1 MICGLPMLV
10 LMSVSFDRRS
20 VLCETFSWPGLEA
33 GESRLVFRSYF
44 LGACLRSGDGR
55 RRSSFEGFSSLSLR
69 PASPVGFSSVSTGGL
84 FVAFIRPAVLRAGF
98 FAVCSTW
105 NVWALILWFVVCQGR
120 LAGPDGP
127 AAFFV

>member
-1 MICGLPMLV
+1 VKLFRG
-10 LMSVSFDRRS
+10 
-20 VLCETFSWPGLEA
+20 PGLRLERAGWFFARISWELACGPAMGA
-33 GESRLVFRSYF
+33 GEVPSRV
-44 LGACLRSGDGR
+44 
-55 RRSSFEGFSSLSLR
+55 FSSLSLR

-84 FVAFIRPAVLRAGF
+84 FVAFIRLAVFRAGF
-98 FAVCSTW
+98 FEVCSTW